1 MVLTV
6 MAPVWKSSSQGLSLP
21 QSFSLCSQGGPTQR
35 GPWGISVSGAVKLMH
50 SWSPRMASQP
60 KREESLQWVKPKGFQ
75 VDMLT
80 AVPSA

>member
-1 MVLTV
+1 MALTV
-6 MAPVWKSSSQGLSLP
+6 TGRVWKSQASSQGLSLP
-21 QSFSLCSQGGPTQR
+21 QSLSLCSQTTQR
-35 GPWGISVSGAVKLMH
+35 VPWRISLSRAVKIMH

-60 KREESLQWVKPKGFQ
+60 KQEVNLQWVKPKGFQ